1 MMKCLHFI
9 INGFLEIGV
18 IMSQEKVSE
27 SLHLEN
33 SSLVK
38 TPTGQTAITQLLPCS
53 QSQKKYFF
61 TVFFCFNNVEC
72 SFYGPVNRS
81 KESYGANIYSRQWK
95 AAFFFVL
102 D

>member
-9 INGFLEIGV
+9 INEFLEIDV

-53 QSQKKYFF
+53 QSQKNISSQ
-61 TVFFCFNNVEC
+61 VF
-72 SFYGPVNRS
+72 SAS
-81 KESYGANIYSRQWK
+81 IM
-95 AAFFFVL
+95 
-102 D
+102 